1 MFKHKRLLIVTLLC
15 VFAALPTQVLA
26 CSLVPLAVNIHC
38 RTHSD
43 IVGKKI
49 CIGGDCSATFE
60 RESGGARLTNSA
72 LKDSIYS
79 SDQGVVLFDPAR
91 TPLVADAVL
100 VIEQMCTEDLSAIRT
115 QFIQAIEDWSMK
127 GNDSRFGGN
136 LVLTPYSAAEESRL
150 GLARDT
156 YTDCYYAEFERVGDW
171 LLSNQTMRSYC
182 VVNRSLSLSF
192 ACPTAELSY
201 MYFLGFLLTH
211 ISQATLPYLA
221 GYLLGIVVLVGMVVI
236 VYRRGF
242 LRAFRPTIW
251 TILGALAGSIAL
263 SVVGSFVN
271 FFVYLIIIYI
281 VLCFSRGM
289 LTRKHT

>member
-1 MFKHKRLLIVTLLC
+1 MFNRKRLLIVALLC
-15 VFAALPTQVLA
+15 VFAALPAQAFA
-26 CSLVPLAVNIHC
+26 CSPVQPAVNVRC

-43 IVGKKI
+43 MVGKKI

-60 RESGGARLTNSA
+60 RESLGARLTSSP

-79 SDQGVVLFDPAR
+79 NDSYGIFFYADR
-91 TPLVADAVL
+91 TTLIADAVS

-115 QFIQAIEDWSMK
+115 QFIQAIDAWRVKEK
-127 GNDSRFGGN
+127 DSLRDGN
-136 LVLTPYSAAEESRL
+136 LVLTTYSVAEENRL
-150 GLARDT
+150 TRDRDS
-156 YTDCYYAEFERVGDW
+156 YGSCYYVEFERLGDW
-171 LLSNQTMRSYC
+171 LLSNETSRSYC
-182 VVNRSLSLSF
+182 MVSRKLVF
-192 ACPTAELSY
+192 PCPTAQLSY

-211 ISQATLPYLA
+211 INQATLPYLA
-221 GYLLGIVVLVGMVVI
+221 GYLLGIVVLAGMVVI
-236 VYRRGF
+236 VYRRGI

-289 LTRKHT
+289 LTRKHM